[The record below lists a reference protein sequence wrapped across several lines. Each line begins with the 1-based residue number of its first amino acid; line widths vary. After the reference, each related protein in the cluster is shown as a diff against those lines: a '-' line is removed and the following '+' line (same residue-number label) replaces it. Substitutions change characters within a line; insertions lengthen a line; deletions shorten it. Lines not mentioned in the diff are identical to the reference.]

1 MASEAGEHLILTIKE
16 GTGILAPKTPQ
27 GFHDPT
33 QDEDEVGYKVEI
45 KFLDAAGGTSLGD
58 VDAQDENF
66 VVVKNPLS
74 STEPGAT
81 VRIDLATHANVTIG
95 SNEEIAAD
103 FSGPSDDTHFILP
116 STISTSRIKIR
127 PSGGAVAFDP
137 ADVLV
142 QGEKVILTVPDAR
155 TVPAGDFVI
164 SFSQLARIKN
174 PFVAGNRVITVSS
187 FESGFRD
194 DEITAVIRR
203 STTIDPSEG
212 PRGTEF
218 TLQGKGYQKGTV
230 TIFEGDNRVVDA
242 GETLTSVKTSKGAFS
257 LKLNALGDY
266 GMEKYTVHTIDSYG
280 VYDFVD
286 FDVTSSILFEPAVAN
301 VGSMLRM
308 TIYDWED
315 LEKYIAAVR
324 IAGQVAFIADV
335 QRAGECFNHFGE
347 IGADSNGTVILEVE
361 VPDGVP
367 PGEQTVSVYDREQLE
382 YFQVVNGSEME
393 VDVSERCIDG
403 AENGAIGSGSGT
415 YRARIGGDPNPE
427 ATATIE
433 IESEGLMVTPSTA
446 ARGQRVTITGSGFT
460 RSPRGRDFL
469 EVAID
474 GWPVPEDPSFFEV
487 GTNGNF
493 ALTVTV
499 PLEVRNGG
507 VELRVE
513 GWDHTVAQAE
523 LTIAEPSL
531 TVDPAESGRGTK
543 VNVSG
548 SGFVAGRAVTL
559 RYEDGV
565 AFGSG
570 DDIIGVAVADAGGGI
585 SATFKVPYSAAI
597 GRIHKVTAVSLADD
611 SLPFDLKAEAD
622 HVAVDAG
629 VATMP
634 VEVSQGDLM
643 TVRGKNFPTF
653 TLVGPLHL
661 GGVGVVPRSETATAE
676 DGAFEAEVLVPQLML
691 GDHVLRVQVG
701 NEIAVHVIKIAPP
714 PRSGPT
720 GQVFKAL
727 IRQGVLA
734 RIWHVDSATQN
745 WTFYDPNPEF
755 SEFST
760 LTSVQSGDILFVQLL
775 ATYVFQGEHLVAAWN
790 HIALK

>member
-1 MASEAGEHLILTIKE
+1 MISPAVRPFAIALLFAAVVLAVLLAHEVFNPASVGAHDCDPNVESDAHEDFHETVCDQSGHDKPHENVIEVDGGRDNEMVFRVFPPSDRVSYLGADDQIEITLKDFRLPRGEFDLDGRERVEISGSNEPESPAPLHPKYAVVMDEAPDTLLLTIPDLTMRIDDGEHLIITIKE
-16 GTGILAPKTPQ
+16 GTGIMAPKTPQ

-33 QDEDEVGYKVEI
+33 QDDEGYAYKVGI

-95 SNEEIAAD
+95 SNEEIAVD

-127 PSGGAVAFDP
+127 PSEGAAAFDP

-142 QGEKVILTVPDAR
+142 QGERVILTVPDAK
-155 TVPAGDFVI
+155 TVPTGDFVI

-218 TLQGKGYQKGTV
+218 TLKGKGYQKGTV
-230 TIFEGDNRVVDA
+230 AIFEGANRVVDA

-257 LKLNALGDY
+257 LKLNARGDY
-266 GMEKYTVHTIDSYG
+266 GTEKYTVHTIDSYG
-280 VYDFVD
+280 VYDSVD
-286 FDVTSSILFEPAVAN
+286 FDITSSVLFEPAVAN

-315 LEKYIAAVR
+315 RAKTIAAVR
-324 IAGQVAFIADV
+324 IAGQEAFVADV

-347 IGADSNGTVILEVE
+347 IGADPNGTVILEVE

-382 YFQVVNGSEME
+382 YIEVIDGKEME
-393 VDVSERCIDG
+393 FTGSDDCR
-403 AENGAIGSGSGT
+403 NGAGNGVTVRGSGKYT
-415 YRARIGGDPNPE
+415 ATIGDDPNAE

-433 IESEGLMVTPSTA
+433 IESEGLVISPSTA

-460 RSPRGRDFL
+460 RAARGSDFF

-474 GWPVPEDPSFFEV
+474 GWLVPEGPSFFEV

-513 GWDHTVAQAE
+513 GWDHTVAQVE

-531 TVDPAESGRGTK
+531 TVDPEESGRGTK
-543 VNVSG
+543 VDVSG

-559 RYEDGV
+559 RYGDGV

-570 DDIIGVAVADAGGGI
+570 DEIIGVAVADAGGGI
-585 SATFKVPYSAAI
+585 SATFEVPYSAAI
-597 GRIHKVTAVSLADD
+597 GRTHKVTAVSLADD
-611 SLPFDLKAEAD
+611 SLP
-622 HVAVDAG
+622 
-629 VATMP
+629 
-634 VEVSQGDLM
+634 
-643 TVRGKNFPTF
+643 
-653 TLVGPLHL
+653 LVLQPH
-661 GGVGVVPRSETATAE
+661 
-676 DGAFEAEVLVPQLML
+676 
-691 GDHVLRVQVG
+691 
-701 NEIAVHVIKIAPP
+701 
-714 PRSGPT
+714 
-720 GQVFKAL
+720 
-727 IRQGVLA
+727 
-734 RIWHVDSATQN
+734 
-745 WTFYDPNPEF
+745 
-755 SEFST
+755 
-760 LTSVQSGDILFVQLL
+760 
-775 ATYVFQGEHLVAAWN
+775 
-790 HIALK
+790 

>member
-1 MASEAGEHLILTIKE
+1 M
-16 GTGILAPKTPQ
+16 
-27 GFHDPT
+27 
-33 QDEDEVGYKVEI
+33 
-45 KFLDAAGGTSLGD
+45 
-58 VDAQDENF
+58 
-66 VVVKNPLS
+66 
-74 STEPGAT
+74 
-81 VRIDLATHANVTIG
+81 
-95 SNEEIAAD
+95 D

-116 STISTSRIKIR
+116 STISTSRIKTR
-127 PSGGAVAFDP
+127 PSGDTAAFDP

-142 QGEKVILTVPDAR
+142 QGERVILTIPDGKE
-155 TVPAGDFVI
+155 VLPGDFVI

-187 FESGFRD
+187 FVPGFLD

-203 STTIDPSEG
+203 STTSDPLEG

-218 TLQGKGYQKGTV
+218 TLKGKGYQKGTV
-230 TIFEGDNRVVDA
+230 TIFEGDDEVINA

-266 GMEKYTVHTIDSYG
+266 GIEKYTMHTIDSYG

-315 LEKYIAAVR
+315 REKYIAVVR
-324 IAGQVAFIADV
+324 IAGQVAFVADV

-347 IGADSNGTVILEVE
+347 IGADHNGTIILEVE

-367 PGEQTVSVYDREQLE
+367 TGEQTVSVYDREQLG
-382 YFQVVNGSEME
+382 YFQVVNGGEME
-393 VDVSERCIDG
+393 VDVSKGCIVG
-403 AENGAIGSGSGT
+403 AENGATGSGSGT
-415 YRARIGGDPNPE
+415 YRAKIGGDPNPE

-433 IESEGLMVTPSTA
+433 IESEGLVISPSTA

-460 RSPRGRDFL
+460 RAARGSDFF

-474 GWPVPEDPSFFEV
+474 GLLVPEDPSFFEV

-523 LTIAEPSL
+523 LTIAETSL
-531 TVDPAESGRGTK
+531 TVDPEESGRGTK

-559 RYEDGV
+559 RYGDGV
-565 AFGSG
+565 AFGNG
-570 DDIIGVAVADAGGGI
+570 DDILGVAVADAGGAI

-597 GRIHKVTAVSLADD
+597 GRTHKVTAVSLADD

-622 HVAVDAG
+622 HVAGDAN
-629 VATMP
+629 VETMP
-634 VEVSQGDLM
+634 VGVSQGDLI
-643 TVRGKNFPTF
+643 TIRGKNFPTF
-653 TLVGPLHL
+653 THVGPLHL
-661 GGVGVVPRSETATAE
+661 GGMGVVPRAETATDE
-676 DGAFEAEVLVPQLML
+676 DGAFEA
-691 GDHVLRVQVG
+691 
-701 NEIAVHVIKIAPP
+701 
-714 PRSGPT
+714 
-720 GQVFKAL
+720 
-727 IRQGVLA
+727 
-734 RIWHVDSATQN
+734 
-745 WTFYDPNPEF
+745 
-755 SEFST
+755 
-760 LTSVQSGDILFVQLL
+760 
-775 ATYVFQGEHLVAAWN
+775 
-790 HIALK
+790 

>member
-1 MASEAGEHLILTIKE
+1 MESSRSFSRLPKCTSHL
-16 GTGILAPKTPQ
+16 
-27 GFHDPT
+27 GF
-33 QDEDEVGYKVEI
+33 G
-45 KFLDAAGGTSLGD
+45 
-58 VDAQDENF
+58 
-66 VVVKNPLS
+66 
-74 STEPGAT
+74 
-81 VRIDLATHANVTIG
+81 LATHANVTIG

-266 GMEKYTVHTIDSYG
+266 GMEKYTVHTMDS
-280 VYDFVD
+280 YDFVD
-286 FDVTSSILFEPAVAN
+286 FDITSSVLFEPVVAN

-315 LEKYIAAVR
+315 RAKTIAAVR
-324 IAGQVAFIADV
+324 IAGQEAFVADV

-347 IGADSNGTVILEVE
+347 IGADPNGTVILEVE

-382 YFQVVNGSEME
+382 YIEVIDGKEME
-393 VDVSERCIDG
+393 FTGSDDCR
-403 AENGAIGSGSGT
+403 NGAGNGVTVRGSGKYT
-415 YRARIGGDPNPE
+415 ATIGDDPNAE

-433 IESEGLMVTPSTA
+433 IESEGLVISPSTA

-460 RSPRGRDFL
+460 RAARGSDFF

-474 GWPVPEDPSFFEV
+474 GSLVPEGPSFFEV

-513 GWDHTVAQAE
+513 GWDHTVAQVE

-531 TVDPAESGRGTK
+531 TVDPEESGRGTK
-543 VNVSG
+543 VDVSG

-559 RYEDGV
+559 RYGDGV

-570 DDIIGVAVADAGGGI
+570 DEIIGVAVADAGGGI
-585 SATFKVPYSAAI
+585 SATFEVPYSAAI
-597 GRIHKVTAVSLADD
+597 GRTHKVTAVSLADD
-611 SLPFDLKAEAD
+611 SLP
-622 HVAVDAG
+622 
-629 VATMP
+629 
-634 VEVSQGDLM
+634 
-643 TVRGKNFPTF
+643 
-653 TLVGPLHL
+653 LVLQPH
-661 GGVGVVPRSETATAE
+661 
-676 DGAFEAEVLVPQLML
+676 
-691 GDHVLRVQVG
+691 
-701 NEIAVHVIKIAPP
+701 
-714 PRSGPT
+714 
-720 GQVFKAL
+720 
-727 IRQGVLA
+727 
-734 RIWHVDSATQN
+734 
-745 WTFYDPNPEF
+745 
-755 SEFST
+755 
-760 LTSVQSGDILFVQLL
+760 
-775 ATYVFQGEHLVAAWN
+775 
-790 HIALK
+790 